1 MANSANSFAVAVG
14 HDQTT
19 LQRMEPQPWTDGLQY
34 PEEVY
39 SPSDVYEAGEAF
51 VVLRFNAPDGVTL
64 DALYAA
70 FGLTSSKTA
79 NVTISLPTNRARS
92 TWADYN
98 GQAIK
103 AQRDTWQNPRYGQV
117 EITVRQLELV

>member
-1 MANSANSFAVAVG
+1 MANSANVFAVAVG
-14 HDQTT
+14 HDQTA
-19 LQRMEPQPWTDGLQY
+19 LVRIVPQPWTNGLQY

-39 SPSDVYEAGEAF
+39 APTDVYEAGEPF
-51 VVLRFNAPDGVTL
+51 VVMRFNAPDGPML

-79 NVTISLPTNRARS
+79 NVTISLPTNRART

-98 GQAIK
+98 GQAVKDVI
-103 AQRDTWQNPRYGQV
+103 DTWQNPRYGQV
-117 EITVRQLELV
+117 QITVRLLEAV